1 MLRIRKITDSRS
13 EANRAAI
20 AEVQAVV
27 RKQFPGIDAAEVV
40 KLPDQL
46 DNPLKHQF
54 IANVFVAETTQ
65 GHVRA
70 AAIVLSDPEIGFAYL
85 EILTTAPEVRRGTG
99 IGGALYERVREE
111 ASIMGARGL
120 YFECLPD
127 DPATS
132 PDPKIRQQNATRFKF
147 YERYGAFPVVG
158 IEYDLPLKPG
168 DTDMP
173 YLMFDGLGQY
183 GLPDAATLK
192 KIVRA
197 ILERK
202 YSDICPPEYVKRVAD
217 SIRPNAFGLRP
228 ARYIRG
234 QSAEP
239 KAAVPS
245 LIGRIPLV
253 VNDRHDIHH
262 IAHDRGYVEAPAR
275 IGAILKEIEKTRLF
289 ANMPART
296 FPDRHIV
303 EVHNP
308 SLFDY
313 IKRACAEAP
322 EKRSVY
328 PYVFPIRNPQKKP
341 KERSVL
347 AGYWCID
354 TFTPLN
360 RNVWPAARHAVDC
373 ALTAADA
380 VLRGAPAAYALVR
393 PPGHHA
399 EGNAFGGFCYFN
411 NAAIAANYLSRF
423 GRVAMLDIDYHHGNG
438 QQDIFYKRADVL
450 TVSIHGH
457 PSFAYPYFSGFR
469 NETGRGDGAGYNM
482 NLPLPEAATPEQ
494 YAETLTAAL
503 KRVERHEPAFLVLSL
518 GLDTARGDPTGTW
531 TNSSAD
537 FHKIGRMIGAAGY
550 PTAVVQEGGY
560 RVRTLGTNA
569 RHFFLGLAEGIED
582 ARKAGKKPKSPPART
597 GKPGAI
603 TWRDA
608 VRIEDVEK
616 VRRLVAATGMFT
628 AEEIGIAA
636 ELVMER
642 IEKGRISGYEF
653 ILAEEQR
660 RLAGY
665 ACYGLIPGSD
675 NSYDLYW
682 IAVHPDGQ
690 SHGLGRKILE
700 RTENAIRRR
709 GGTQIYADTSGS
721 EKYVPTR
728 AFYERTGF
736 IKAAEFTDFYRKGD
750 GKVIFMKAI
759 SDVASA

>member
-20 AEVQAVV
+20 QEVQAIV

-54 IANVFVAETTQ
+54 IASVLVAETTQ

-70 AAIVLSDPEIGFAYL
+70 AAILLNDPQLHFAYL
-85 EILTTAPEVRRGTG
+85 EILSTSPAERRGTG
-99 IGGALYERVREE
+99 IGGSLYERVREE
-111 ASIMGARGL
+111 AGILGAHGL

-132 PDPKIRQQNATRFKF
+132 PDPTIRQQNATRLKF
-147 YERYGAFPVVG
+147 YERYGAFPIVG
-158 IEYDLPLKPG
+158 TDYDLPLKPG
-168 DTDMP
+168 GTDMP
-173 YLMFDGLGQY
+173 YLVFDGLGQFD
-183 GLPDAATLK
+183 LPDAPALK

-202 YSDICPPEYVKRVAD
+202 YAAICPPEYVKRVVD
-217 SIRPNAFGLRP
+217 SIKTGGFALRP
-228 ARYIRG
+228 ARYVRKPT
-234 QSAEP
+234 AEP

-245 LIGRIPLV
+245 LMGRIPLV
-253 VNDRHDIHH
+253 VNDKHDIHNV
-262 IAHDRGYVEAPAR
+262 AHDRGYVEAPAR
-275 IGAILKEIEKTRLF
+275 IGAIQKEIEKTGLF
-289 ANMPART
+289 VKTKAHT
-296 FPDRHIV
+296 FPDRYIV

-373 ALTAADA
+373 ALTAADQ

-399 EGNAFGGFCYFN
+399 ESQVFGGFCYFN
-411 NAAIAANYLSRF
+411 NAAIAANYLSRY

-457 PSFAYPYFSGFR
+457 PTFAYPYFSGFR
-469 NETGRGDGAGYNM
+469 DETGRGDGAGYNM

-494 YAETLTAAL
+494 YIETLATAL
-503 KRVERHEPAFLVLSL
+503 RRVDKHDPAFLVLSL

-537 FHKIGRMIGAAGY
+537 FRRIGRMIGEAGH
-550 PTAVVQEGGY
+550 PTVVVQEGGY
-560 RVRTLGTNA
+560 KVRTLGTNA
-569 RHFFLGLAEGIED
+569 RNFFLGLAEGIE
-582 ARKAGKKPKSPPART
+582 ASRKTHQRPRPLPSR
-597 GKPGAI
+597 GKPGV
-603 TWRDA
+603 TNWRDA
-608 VRIEDVEK
+608 VRVDDVEQ
-616 VRRLVAATGMFT
+616 VRRLVAATGFFS

-636 ELVMER
+636 ELVTER

-653 ILAEEQR
+653 VMAEEQGK
-660 RLAGY
+660 LVGY
-665 ACYGLIPGSD
+665 SCYGLIPGSET
-675 NSYDLYW
+675 SYDLYW
-682 IAVHPDGQ
+682 IAVHPDAQ
-690 SHGLGRKILE
+690 SHGLGRRILE

-709 GGTQIYADTSGS
+709 GGDQLYADTSGS

-736 IKAAEFTDFYRKGD
+736 HKAAELADFYRVGD
-750 GKVIFMKAI
+750 GKVIFMKRLANGT
-759 SDVASA
+759 AA